1 VVDRGGARLSHAL
14 AVLAVVAS
22 SLATACGAADSE
34 LDLADIPGPWENQ
47 QIEVPGRV
55 ETADGTEAL
64 EFHLLVAGPAGAPT
78 VVLLHGFPDLAY
90 SWREVIPLLS
100 DDFRVVAPDLRGYGA
115 TGKPESGYDA
125 VTLADDVAALI
136 EVVAPGE
143 PVHLVGH
150 DWGAFIAW
158 SVAIRHPGR
167 LATLTAVD
175 VPHPA
180 TMEEFLRE
188 DREQRRKSRYMK
200 LLASKPAARVV
211 ASLGPKRRG
220 KMLRSNLTRAEGLT
234 DEDVAWY
241 QAAFD
246 SVEETRGPLLY
257 YREALALRKAAAGE
271 PIPDAPVAVPTLV
284 MWGEDDAYVGSVMAE
299 PSCEHVTADRCEVE
313 IFEGAG
319 HFLQWEAPEGFVERW
334 RRFVGP

>member
-1 VVDRGGARLSHAL
+1 MGESSRRAILLG
-14 AVLAVVAS
+14 VLAAS
-22 SLATACGAADSE
+22 VLTTSCGAADDS
-34 LDLADIPGPWENQ
+34 LDLAAIPGPWDNVQ
-47 QIEVPGRV
+47 LEVPARV

-64 EFHLLVAGPAGAPT
+64 QFHLLVAGPQGAPT

-100 DDFRVVAPDLRGYGA
+100 DDYRVVAPDLRGYGA
-115 TGKPESGYDA
+115 TDKPEAGYDA

-136 EVVAPGE
+136 EVIATDGR

-158 SVAIRHPGR
+158 SVAIRHPHK

-180 TMEEFLRE
+180 TMEQFLRE

-211 ASLGPKRRG
+211 ASMGPKRRG
-220 KMLRSNLTRAEGLT
+220 KMLRANLNRAEGLT

-246 SVEETRGPLLY
+246 TVEETRGPLLY

-271 PIPDAPVAVPTLV
+271 PIPDAPVDVPTLV
-284 MWGEDDAYVGSVMAE
+284 MWGEEDAYVGSQMAE

-313 IFEGAG
+313 VFEGAG
-319 HFLQWEAPEGFVERW
+319 HFLQWEDPEGFVERL
-334 RRFVGP
+334 RQFVESSS